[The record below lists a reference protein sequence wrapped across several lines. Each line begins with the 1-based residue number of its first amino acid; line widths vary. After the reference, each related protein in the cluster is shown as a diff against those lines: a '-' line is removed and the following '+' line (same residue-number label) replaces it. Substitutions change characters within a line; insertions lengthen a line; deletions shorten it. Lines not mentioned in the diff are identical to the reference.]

1 MKSVERRKVQSK
13 SQHLRVRFRLLNRL
27 DGSTAG
33 GGGGGGCGGGG
44 GGTYEGEDVM
54 DGVRRF
60 TSCEIMTVFID

>member
-13 SQHLRVRFRLLNRL
+13 SQHLRVRSRLLNRL

-33 GGGGGGCGGGG
+33 GGGGGGG

-60 TSCEIMTVFID
+60 TSCEITTVFID